1 LLLHEKILKFSLL
14 LKHMEFYWFN
24 IKAMETA
31 VIAKVIIP
39 GLNASAPLTDCSV
52 TFWFKISTLDEAAG
66 AGEVAAT
73 GVSAGVVVASLEA
86 AVEEPVAGSAPTTG
100 ASTPGVDEAVA
111 ESESATGLSAPGVE
125 VLAEPESATG
135 LSAPGVE
142 VLAEP
147 ESATGLSAPG
157 VEVLAE
163 PESATGSVVLG
174 AAVLEASDPVVLVLV
189 LVVVVLALVEDFE
202 SVAAGGSEDPL
213 SPP

>member
-147 ESATGLSAPG
+147 ESATG
-157 VEVLAE
+157 
-163 PESATGSVVLG
+163 SVVLG

>member
-66 AGEVAAT
+66 AGAGVAAT
-73 GVSAGVVVASLEA
+73 GVSAGVVVASLET
-86 AVEEPVAGSAPTTG
+86 AVEEPVAESAPATG

-147 ESATGLSAPG
+147 EST
-157 VEVLAE
+157 
-163 PESATGSVVLG
+163 TGSVVLG

-202 SVAAGGSEDPL
+202 LVAAGGSEDPL